1 MKKKIAWIVDSTAH
15 ISDKLK
21 KHPDLFSV
29 PLNIHFG
36 EEQFADGIDLT
47 TTKLYEK
54 IKNAKEFPKTSQP
67 SAGEFAERF
76 KDIANNYDG
85 AIAVHLSDKLS
96 GTLASSKSGAELAQ
110 FPVTFVDSLS
120 LSYATTALVEH
131 GMDMYEEGFSVSEI
145 QGKLKEMAGTVN
157 NYILIGNLDQLY
169 KGGRMS
175 GMQFLLG
182 SLLKI
187 KPIIQI
193 SKQGE
198 LGVIDK
204 VRSEKRAVQYLIDK
218 MKTAYEKGTRNFYI
232 MHGNVLKQAEQLH
245 QSMLSSMPNANVEIG
260 EISSVLA
267 VHAGEGTLAVLWVD
281 ASQ

>member
-1 MKKKIAWIVDSTAH
+1 MTKKQLAWIVDSTAY

-21 KHPDLFSV
+21 SHPDLFSV

-36 EEQFADGIDLT
+36 KEQFTDGIDLT
-47 TTKLYEK
+47 TTELYKK
-54 IKNAKEFPKTSQP
+54 IKGAEEFPKTSQP
-67 SAGEFAERF
+67 SAGEFAKNFQE
-76 KDIANNYDG
+76 ISNNYEE
-85 AIAVHLSDKLS
+85 AIAIHLSDKLS
-96 GTLASSKSGAELAQ
+96 GTLASSKGGSDIAQ

-120 LSYATTALVEH
+120 LSYGTTALVEH
-131 GMDMYEEGFSVSEI
+131 GMKMYENGSSVNDI
-145 QGKLKEMAGTVN
+145 QKKLAEMAGTVS

-193 SKQGE
+193 SKDGE

-204 VRSEKRAVQYLIDK
+204 VRSEKRALLYLIDK
-218 MKTAYEKGTRNFYI
+218 MKTAYAEGVRNFYI
-232 MHGNVLKQAEQLH
+232 MHGNVLEQATQLH
-245 QSMLSSMPNANVEIG
+245 LSILDSMPNTNVEIG

-267 VHAGEGTLAVLWVD
+267 VHAGEGTLAVLWMD
-281 ASQ
+281 SK